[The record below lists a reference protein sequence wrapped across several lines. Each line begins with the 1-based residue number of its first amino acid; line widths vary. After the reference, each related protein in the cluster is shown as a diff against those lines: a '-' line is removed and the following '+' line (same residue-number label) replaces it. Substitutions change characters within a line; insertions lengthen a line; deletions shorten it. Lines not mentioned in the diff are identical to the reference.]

1 MVLSCKCTRHCIQ
14 FFQLLLLHMYIIYTC
29 IYVREH
35 YTMTCT
41 CTYIFLFLHACAAVA
56 CTTYVLYCEHV
67 LLCRKCHRLM
77 CSILASVIEERKSLR
92 RKDARREC
100 AGTTYSVLSLVVS
113 LPRPSPSY

>member
-1 MVLSCKCTRHCIQ
+1 MLLSCKCTRHCIQ
-14 FFQLLLLHMYIIYTC
+14 FFSVTLTAYVYMYGTLYNVMYMYMYMYIYFNI
-29 IYVREH
+29 
-35 YTMTCT
+35 
-41 CTYIFLFLHACAAVA
+41 FLHACAAVA
-56 CTTYVLYCEHV
+56 CTYVLYCEHV

-113 LPRPSPSY
+113 LPRPSPSC